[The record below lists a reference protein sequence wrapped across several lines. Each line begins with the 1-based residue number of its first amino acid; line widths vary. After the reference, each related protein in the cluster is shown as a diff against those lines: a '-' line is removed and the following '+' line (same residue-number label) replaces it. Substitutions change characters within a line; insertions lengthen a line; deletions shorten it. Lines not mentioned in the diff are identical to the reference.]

1 MIDRHHLPVAVYY
14 EHPEWF
20 RPLFA
25 ELDRRSIQYVRIDA
39 GCHGYDPTAADRNY
53 ALLVNRM
60 SASAYLRGNVQGIF
74 FTRDYLAHLERI
86 GTRVI
91 NGCKAFSFE
100 ISKAAQLALLHS
112 LGLAT
117 PRSRIVNCAIE
128 AISAAEEI
136 GFPIIIKPNIGGRGA
151 GIIRLDSAPELARA
165 AASGRIGFGIDSTAL
180 VQEFFQVRGGHI
192 TRVETL
198 GGKFLYAIK
207 IYPSGES
214 FNLCP
219 AEICRTEEEA
229 CGATTVALADGP
241 ETGLKVEA
249 FTPPQEI
256 IGAVEKIVAAAQIEV
271 GSVEYLIDDRD
282 GTVVYYDINALSNFV
297 ANAPQILGFDPHVRL
312 VDYLERQTEGI

>member
-1 MIDRHHLPVAVYY
+1 MNQQLPLAVYY

-39 GCHGYDPTAADRNY
+39 GCHGYDPTAANRNY

-60 SASAYLRGNVQGIF
+60 SASAYLRGNAQGIF
-74 FTRDYLAHLERI
+74 FTRDYLAYLERI

-100 ISKAAQLALLHS
+100 ISKAAQVALLHS

-136 GFPIIIKPNIGGRGA
+136 GFPVIIKPNIGGRGA
-151 GIIRLDSAPELARA
+151 RIIRLDSAPELARA
-165 AASGRIGFGIDSTAL
+165 AASGTIGFGIDGTAL

-207 IYPSGES
+207 VYPSGEN

-229 CGATTVALADGP
+229 CGTNTTALADARK
-241 ETGLKVEA
+241 TGLKVEA

-282 GTVVYYDINALSNFV
+282 GTVVYYDINVLSNFV
-297 ANAPQILGFDPHVRL
+297 ANAAEIVGFDPHVPL

>member
-1 MIDRHHLPVAVYY
+1 MNQQLPLAVYY

-25 ELDRRSIQYVRIDA
+25 ELDRRSIQYLRIDA
-39 GCHGYDPTAADRNY
+39 GCHVYDATATDRKY
-53 ALLVNRM
+53 ALFFNRM
-60 SASAYLRGNVQGIF
+60 SASAYLRGNAQGIF

-117 PRSRIVNCAIE
+117 PRSRIVNCAIQ
-128 AISAAEEI
+128 AVSAAQEI
-136 GFPIIIKPNIGGRGA
+136 GFPVIIKPNIGGRGA
-151 GIIRLDSAPELARA
+151 GIIRLDSAPELAHA
-165 AASGRIGFGIDSTAL
+165 AAAGTIGFGIDGTVL
-180 VQEFFQVRGGHI
+180 VQEFLPVRDGNI
-192 TRVETL
+192 TRVEIL

-207 IYPSGES
+207 VYPSGEN

-219 AEICRTEEEA
+219 AEIRKTEEEA
-229 CGATTVALADGP
+229 CGANTAALADGP

-249 FTPPQEI
+249 FTPPHEI
-256 IGAVEKIVAAAQIEV
+256 IGVVEKIVSAAQ
-271 GSVEYLIDDRD
+271 
-282 GTVVYYDINALSNFV
+282 
-297 ANAPQILGFDPHVRL
+297 
-312 VDYLERQTEGI
+312 

>member
-1 MIDRHHLPVAVYY
+1 MINRHHLPLAVYY

-60 SASAYLRGNVQGIF
+60 SASAYLRGNAQGIF
-74 FTRDYLAHLERI
+74 FTRDYLAYLERI

-100 ISKAAQLALLHS
+100 SSKAAQLALLRS

-128 AISAAEEI
+128 AISAAKEI
-136 GFPIIIKPNIGGRGA
+136 GFPVIIKPNIGGRGA

-165 AASGRIGFGIDSTAL
+165 AAAGTIGFGIDSTAL
-180 VQEFFQVRGGHI
+180 VQEFFQVGGGHI

-207 IYPSGES
+207 VYPSGEH
-214 FNLCP
+214 FNLCR
-219 AEICRTEEEA
+219 AQICRTEERA
-229 CGATTVALADGP
+229 WGADTVRTTG
-241 ETGLKVEA
+241 G
-249 FTPPQEI
+249 F
-256 IGAVEKIVAAAQIEV
+256 G
-271 GSVEYLIDDRD
+271 GS
-282 GTVVYYDINALSNFV
+282 
-297 ANAPQILGFDPHVRL
+297 
-312 VDYLERQTEGI
+312 

>member
-1 MIDRHHLPVAVYY
+1 MNQQLPLAVYY

-25 ELDRRSIQYVRIDA
+25 ELDRRFLRYVRIDA
-39 GCHGYDPTAADRNY
+39 GCHGYDPFAADRNY
-53 ALLVNRM
+53 GLLFNRM
-60 SASAYLRGNVQGIF
+60 SASAYLRGNAQGIF

-112 LGLAT
+112 LGLTT

-128 AISAAEEI
+128 VIAAAEEI

-151 GIIRLDSAPELARA
+151 GIIRVDSAPELARA
-165 AASGRIGFGIDSTAL
+165 AASGTIGFGIDNTAL
-180 VQEFFQVRGGHI
+180 VQEFVPVRGRHI

-207 IYPSGES
+207 VWPSGEN

-219 AEICRTEEEA
+219 AEICRREDEV
-229 CGATTVALADGP
+229 CGANASALADGP
-241 ETGLKVEA
+241 QTGLKVEA

-256 IGAVEKIVAAAQIEV
+256 IDAVEKIVAAAQIEV

-282 GTVVYYDINALSNFV
+282 GTIVYYDINALSNFV
-297 ANAPQILGFDPHVRL
+297 ANAVEIVGFNPHVPL